1 MSTPVTDRANAMGRR
16 AAEEKTVDVR
26 QILSIVYRRKWL
38 IIIPLILVGAV
49 AYTASFF
56 LTPIYESSSIIWI
69 DRPSNVSRELI
80 NIIGRDGEVRMSSDD
95 RRRQLQALQNELTS
109 QTYLYQLI
117 EDLGLAESP
126 ELTRRAAK
134 MREANPDRSLQQLKY
149 HLLLERLRKQIE
161 VGFVGTDQIR
171 IAVTSTSPTLARD
184 MVSRLAEIMEREKTA
199 YELEK
204 ILDNQTFADL
214 QLQKTEYEY
223 NQLLDSLTAARQ
235 RLTRMQLP
243 ENIAS
248 DANRREILSDIDN
261 TKLEISDLQSE
272 RESIN
277 RRLEQ
282 FGLEKIRLHFTDS
295 LIELRAQI
303 DAQISS
309 YASMMEKYAW
319 NEQNVINVN
328 IRLNDNM
335 RLLEREVARAV
346 DRRFASYPENQRT
359 LLRRYFIV
367 NEQIDV
373 LESKVNR
380 LQNSLARFDQRLAAL
395 PRLESEIAEL
405 ERRAVEARRYRDAF
419 RSEETTVEIL
429 SERAKDRT
437 KYKVIEPARVPLA
450 PIWPDR
456 NKIIVMGVLLGLVV
470 GGGAVFMAEML
481 DKSFKRVEDAEE
493 ILQLPVLAT
502 VPKIEKLRFRR

>member
-1 MSTPVTDRANAMGRR
+1 MANRSS
-16 AAEEKTVDVR
+16 EEKTVDVR

-38 IIIPLILVGAV
+38 IIVPLVLVGAI
-49 AYTASFF
+49 AYGASFF

-80 NIIGRDGEVRMSSDD
+80 NIIGREGDVRMSSDD

-109 QTYLYQLI
+109 QTYLFQLI
-117 EDLGLAESP
+117 EDLGLADNP
-126 ELTRRAAK
+126 ELTRQAAQ
-134 MREANPDRSLQQLKY
+134 MREQNPDRSLQQLKY
-149 HLLLERLRKQIE
+149 HLLLERLREQIE
-161 VGFVGTDQIR
+161 VSFVGADQIK
-171 IAVTSTSPTLARD
+171 IAITSSNPTRARD
-184 MVSRLAEIMEREKTA
+184 MVARLAEIMEQEKSA

-204 ILDNQTFADL
+204 ILENQTFADL

-223 NQLLDSLTAARQ
+223 NQLLDSLTAAQQ

-248 DANRREILSDIDN
+248 DGNRREILSDIDN
-261 TKLEISDLQSE
+261 TKLDISDLESE

-282 FGLEKIRLHFTDS
+282 FGLDKIRLHFTDS

-303 DAQISS
+303 DAQVST

-319 NEQNVINVN
+319 DEQNVINVN
-328 IRLNDNM
+328 IRLNDNI
-335 RLLEREVARAV
+335 RLLEREISRTV
-346 DRRFASYPENQRT
+346 DRQFASYPENQRS
-359 LLRRYFIV
+359 LLRRYFV
-367 NEQIDV
+367 LNEQIDV
-373 LESKVNR
+373 LQSRVNR
-380 LQNSLARFDQRLAAL
+380 LQNSLDRFDDRLAAL

-405 ERRAVEARRYRDAF
+405 ERRAADARRYRDAF

-456 NKIIVMGVLLGLVV
+456 RKIIVMGVLLGLVI
-470 GGGAVFMAEML
+470 GGGAVFMAEIL
-481 DKSFKRVEDAEE
+481 DRSFKRVEDVEE

-502 VPKIEKLRFRR
+502 VPKIDKLRFRR

>member
-1 MSTPVTDRANAMGRR
+1 MKDRGSEQN
-16 AAEEKTVDVR
+16 TVDVQ
-26 QILSIVYRRKWL
+26 QILAIVYRRKWL
-38 IIIPLILVGAV
+38 IIIPLILVGV
-49 AYTASFF
+49 IAYGSSFL
-56 LTPIYESSSIIWI
+56 LTPVYESSSIIWI

-80 NIIGRDGEVRMSSDD
+80 NIIGRDGEVRMSSED

-109 QTYLYQLI
+109 QTYLFQLI
-117 EDLGLAESP
+117 EDLGLAENQ
-126 ELTRRAAK
+126 ELTRQAAQ
-134 MREANPDRSLQQLKY
+134 MREQNPDRSLQQLKY
-149 HLLLERLRKQIE
+149 HLLLERLRKQIT
-161 VGFVGTDQIR
+161 VSFVGADQIK
-171 IAVTSTSPTLARD
+171 IAVTSTDPTLARD
-184 MVSRLAEIMEREKTA
+184 MVGRLSQIMEQEKSA

-223 NQLLDSLTAARQ
+223 NQLLDSLTAAQQ

-261 TKLEISDLQSE
+261 TKLEISDLATE

-282 FGLEKIRLHFTDS
+282 FGLDKTRLHFTDS

-303 DAQISS
+303 DAQVST
-309 YASMMEKYAW
+309 YANMMEKYSW
-319 NEQNVINVN
+319 DEQNVINVN

-335 RLLEREVARAV
+335 RLLEREVSRAA
-346 DRRFASYPENQRT
+346 DRQFASYPENQRA
-359 LLRRYFIV
+359 LLRRYFVI

-373 LESKVNR
+373 LESRVNR
-380 LQNSLARFDQRLAAL
+380 LQSALDRFDQRLAAL

-405 ERRAVEARRYRDAF
+405 ERRAADARRYRDAF

-437 KYKVIEPARVPLA
+437 KYKIIEPARVPLA

-456 NKIIVMGVLLGLVV
+456 RKIVIMGILLGLVI
-470 GGGAVFMAEML
+470 GGGAVFLAEIL
-481 DKSFKRVEDAEE
+481 DKSFKRVEDVEE
-493 ILQLPVLAT
+493 LLQLPVLAT
-502 VPKIEKLRFRR
+502 VPKIDQLRFRR